1 MTDTAYTTVAIIPA
15 RGGSKGLP
23 RKNVLALGGKPL
35 VAYSIEAALGCGMVD
50 RVVVS
55 TDDPEIA
62 AVAREYGAE
71 VPFLRPPELSGDT
84 AQLGDVLQHAMDQ
97 LYHGRKAG
105 IIQLGLL
112 PTHPFRTRRDFT
124 DIITALKGDYMAAS
138 TVRLLPL
145 NRHTHFVRNPDG
157 SLTSLTDRLTSPFG
171 PETRFY
177 YRPYGLI
184 SAIKFTNQGYGKSYF
199 RVIDNP
205 VGLIDIDTMDDFRE
219 AERIVENNLYDY
231 EAD

>member
-1 MTDTAYTTVAIIPA
+1 MTTTYEVVAIIPA

-23 RKNVLALGGKPL
+23 HKNVLPLCGKPL

-62 AVAREYGAE
+62 DIARSFGAE
-71 VPFLRPPELSGDT
+71 VPFLRPPALSGDT
-84 AQLGDVLQHAMDQ
+84 AQLGAVLQHAMDA
-97 LYHGRKAG
+97 LYHERKFG
-105 IIQLGLL
+105 IIQLALL

-124 DIITALKGDYMAAS
+124 DIITALQGNHLAAT
-138 TVRLLPL
+138 TVRRLPL
-145 NRHTHFVRNPDG
+145 NRYTHFTRNPDG
-157 SLTSLTDRLTSPFG
+157 SLTPLTDLLPGRFDG
-171 PETRFY
+171 ETRFY

-184 SAIKFTNQGYGKSYF
+184 SAIKFTSQGYGNSYF

-205 VGLIDIDTMDDFRE
+205 VGLIDIDTPDDFRL
-219 AERIVENNLYDY
+219 AEHIVRNNLFDY
-231 EAD
+231 EGD